1 MFCRACWANIPDG
14 SRECSRCHADP
25 AAAPAGP
32 PASPARPPA
41 PTVAVRARPG
51 SGDRTNR
58 LIGLVAVLVMVLIGG
73 PPAVEWAARHW
84 RDGGGVPSSGP
95 GSPGPVERL
104 GLVLEA
110 PAAEP
115 IGPTAGAGPEVLLM
129 REAYALYQ
137 EGRIPEACDRYR
149 DVVNRA
155 ASDQARRNL
164 GACLTRLG
172 RDAYQ
177 ADLPVQAV
185 DYYQRALEVYG
196 EAPGVWAALALAH
209 LKGRDAGRAQ
219 SVLEQAVQRF
229 PDDADVLYLLAE
241 AHERQGRTR
250 EAGDSLRQLL
260 ARHPGHGR
268 GRTLLASIEREQKVE
283 GGYWSQESRHFLVRY
298 EGALG
303 LDVGRS
309 VVDYLEDAYDS
320 VGRDLGF
327 FPPDR
332 IQVGIYQEEVLGEV
346 IGVPAHFI
354 RGAFDGRKIR
364 LNMRQTVAYS
374 NDLSRLVRHEYTH
387 AVIHALSKGRAPVWV
402 HEGLAQVMEP
412 RSAPRGLVSVPRQYL
427 TLGGIER
434 LARTMDPAAFTAG
447 YALTHVAV
455 EHLVERGG
463 MARVREFLGR
473 LGQGDSVEQALPQ
486 VFGFGAD
493 EVEGRLLAVAGRN

>member
-1 MFCRACWANIPDG
+1 MFCRSCWANIADG
-14 SRECSRCHADP
+14 SQQCPKCEADP
-25 AAAPAGP
+25 AAAPAAR

-41 PTVAVRARPG
+41 PTVADPARPKG
-51 SGDRTNR
+51 GDRTNR
-58 LIGLVAVLVMVLIGG
+58 LVGLVAVLVMVLIGG
-73 PPAVEWAARHW
+73 PPAMEWAALRW
-84 RDGGGVPSSGP
+84 RDGGGVPPSGP
-95 GSPGPVERL
+95 GPRGPVERPPL
-104 GLVLEA
+104 ESEA

-115 IGPTAGAGPEVLLM
+115 IGPTAGAGPEVGLM

-137 EGRIPEACDRYR
+137 EGRIAEACDRYR
-149 DVVNRA
+149 DVVTRA

-164 GACLTRLG
+164 GSCLTRLG

-177 ADLPVQAV
+177 ADLPAQAV

-196 EAPGVWAALALAH
+196 EAPAVWAALALAH

-219 SVLEQAVQRF
+219 GVLEQATQRF

-241 AHERQGRTR
+241 VQERQGRTR
-250 EAGDSLRQLL
+250 EAGDSLRRLL

-283 GGYWSQESRHFLVRY
+283 GSYWSQESRHFLVRY

-320 VGRDLGF
+320 IGRDLGF
-327 FPPDR
+327 FPADR

-364 LNMRQTVAYS
+364 LNIRQTVAYS

-387 AVIHALSKGRAPVWV
+387 AIIHEMSRGRAPVWV

-434 LARTMDPAAFTAG
+434 LARTMEPAAFTAG

-463 MARVREFLGR
+463 MSRVRDFLGR
-473 LGQGDSVEQALPQ
+473 LGQGDSVEQALQQ
-486 VFGFGAD
+486 VFGFGAE
-493 EVEGRLLAVAGRN
+493 EVEGRLLAVAGRS